1 MVSHMDR
8 KMSLLIEDNPNHEAL
23 ILWAL
28 RTNHIGSDLAVVHN
42 GRGPGPYR
50 PILNESAW

>member
-1 MVSHMDR
+1 
-8 KMSLLIEDNPNHEAL
+8 MSLLIEDDPDVETL

-50 PILNESAW
+50 PVLNESAW